1 MTTGRETD
9 PWERQPGET
18 DKAFSVFVTYRD
30 AGPGRS
36 LRKTASALGR
46 ELTQLADWSVRW
58 GWQVRVRA
66 WDDEMDRVRRQA
78 ALAETEAMAVR
89 HARQARAAQDAAMA
103 PVRAVLERMRSD
115 PDWVDEMAELP
126 LADAVGLALAAA
138 RQLPPLQ
145 VSERLAR
152 GEPTEITSVEVSV
165 GPSSRED
172 LGRVVEALGR
182 VGLAAVTFGDEDGE
196 STGLDE
202 PDGPDDR

>member
-1 MTTGRETD
+1 MTTGREID

-30 AGPGRS
+30 AGPSRS

-115 PDWVDEMAELP
+115 PGWVEELEKLP
-126 LADAVGLALAAA
+126 LADAVGLALTAA

-196 STGLDE
+196 STRLDE